1 MSLTLDVTI
10 KGPLLTKK
18 IDAVV
23 KKAIVEETLQK
34 ISERL
39 GRKGAQGS
47 GGKGLGVKR
56 NIVDRQLSD
65 IELTVDTTKIWPRTK
80 GTSWNRKNVAIIKSM
95 APRVLRKTAA
105 RIVSEL

>member
-1 MSLTLDVTI
+1 LNLSIDVTI
-10 KGPLLTKK
+10 KGGLVSKK
-18 IDAVV
+18 VDAVV

-65 IELTVDTTKIWPRTK
+65 ISLEVDTTKIWPRTK
-80 GTSWNRKNVAIIKSM
+80 GTSWNRENVAIVKAM

-105 RIVSEL
+105 RIVDEL